1 MGKKRIK
8 SPIEGQRMS
17 GVQRPQ
23 WEKVM
28 AIEAKIKEAKM
39 IRDRLARTEAASALP
54 DVGTAELLNWAHAI
68 AAELERREYERGSL
82 LR

>member
-28 AIEAKIKEAKM
+28 TIEAKIKEAKM
-39 IRDRLARTEAASALP
+39 IRENSKT
-54 DVGTAELLNWAHAI
+54 TTKK
-68 AAELERREYERGSL
+68 
-82 LR
+82 